1 MKCLSVLV
9 SDSQIEKQ
17 ARRQLRETTFGIL
30 FELGVPAIR
39 AIDQVNL
46 LTDSVAVDGLG
57 VEAFVVFSACKN
69 WL

>member
-57 VEAFVVFSACKN
+57 
-69 WL
+69 